1 MASDIGTEWVVVGSC
16 KHAGLPEPGLISTYT
31 VCGTE
36 YYLLSSISAF
46 WRNG

>member
-16 KHAGLPEPGLISTYT
+16 KHAGLPEPGLISIYT

-36 YYLLSSISAF
+36 YYLLSISAF